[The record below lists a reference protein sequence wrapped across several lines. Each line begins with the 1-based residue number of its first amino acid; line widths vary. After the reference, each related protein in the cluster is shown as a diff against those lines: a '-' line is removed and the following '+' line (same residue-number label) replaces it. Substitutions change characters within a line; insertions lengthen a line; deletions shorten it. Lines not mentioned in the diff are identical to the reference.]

1 MANSNKPFGLVPVR
15 SLTTG
20 KNTGRVSRYRKEASV
35 ILGVGDPVVL
45 TGTSSIIGTNGA
57 LQDGIPLVTRAT
69 AGGLTTGVVV
79 GFEFDLALPGPA
91 HNAKHM
97 AAADKGMVLVCDD
110 PYMVFEI
117 QEDSD
122 ASSVAVTD
130 IGEAADY
137 ATIGNADTT
146 LGLSTVVLDS
156 SNAGTGDNLQIL
168 AMADR
173 VGNELGAYTVFEV
186 LINEHTYKGVGTP
199 T

>member
-1 MANSNKPFGLVPVR
+1 MANDNKPFGLVPVR
-15 SLTTG
+15 SLLTG

-79 GFEFDLALPGPA
+79 GFEFDMALPGPA
-91 HNAKHM
+91 HNNKHM

-110 PYMVFEI
+110 PYMVFEV
-117 QEDSD
+117 QEDSVGG
-122 ASSVAVTD
+122 SIAVTGV
-130 IGEAADY
+130 GEAGDY

-146 LGLSTVVLDS
+146 IGLSTVVLDS
-156 SNAGTGDNLQIL
+156 SDVGTGDNLQVL

-173 VGNELGAYTVFEV
+173 VGNELGSYTVFEV

>member
-1 MANSNKPFGLVPVR
+1 MANENKPFGLIPVR
-15 SLTTG
+15 SLLTG

-35 ILGVGDPVVL
+35 ILGMYDPVVL
-45 TGTSSIIGTNGA
+45 TGTSSIAGTNGA
-57 LQDGIPLVTRAT
+57 LQDGIPLVTRAS

-79 GFEFDLALPGPA
+79 GFEFDMALPGPA
-91 HNAKHM
+91 HNNKHM

-110 PYMVFEI
+110 PYMVFEV
-117 QEDSD
+117 QEDSVGN
-122 ASSVAVTD
+122 SVAVTD
-130 IGEAADY
+130 VGEAADY

-146 LGLSTVVLDS
+146 TGLSSVVLDS

-168 AMADR
+168 AMSDR
-173 VGNELGAYTVFEV
+173 VGNELGSYTVFEV

>member
-1 MANSNKPFGLVPVR
+1 MANTNKPFGLLPVK
-15 SLTTG
+15 SLLSG
-20 KNTGRVSRYRKEASV
+20 KYTGRVSRYRKEASV

-57 LQDGIPLVTRAT
+57 LQDGIPLVTRAS

-79 GFEFDLALPGPA
+79 GFEFDLAAPGPA
-91 HNAKHM
+91 NNAKHM

-137 ATIGNADTT
+137 ATIGDANTVI
-146 LGLSTVVLDS
+146 GLSTVVLDS

-173 VGNELGAYTVFEV
+173 VGNELGSYTVFEV
-186 LINEHTYKGVGTP
+186 LINEHTYKAAGTP